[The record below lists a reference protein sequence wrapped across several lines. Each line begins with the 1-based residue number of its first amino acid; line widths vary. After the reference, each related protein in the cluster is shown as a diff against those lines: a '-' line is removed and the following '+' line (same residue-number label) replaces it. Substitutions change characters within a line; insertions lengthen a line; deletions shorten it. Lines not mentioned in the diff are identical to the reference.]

1 MKLEVGRKYK
11 DAKGTIISVVYTDL
25 NDGDGDSCA
34 AVICDNVGN
43 IATWYPLNGCE
54 KQIGSMFRERIVE
67 CLGLSQLPIFR
78 KVSNFQG
85 DKVDYLVN
93 YVSDDNTHL
102 GIVHTSCGDAL
113 RCFYE
118 DGTIEI
124 PMTYNNDHNESI
136 PVKLLFNK

>member
-11 DAKGTIISVVYTDL
+11 DAKGTIISIVYTGL
-25 NDGDGDSCA
+25 NVGDGDSYA
-34 AVICDNVGN
+34 AVICDNIGN
-43 IATWYPLNGCE
+43 IATCYPSNGCE

-85 DKVDYLVN
+85 EKVDYLVN

-102 GIVHTSCGDAL
+102 GIVHTSYGDAI

-124 PMTYNNDHNESI
+124 PMKCDNIHNESI
-136 PVKLLFNK
+136 PTQILFNK

>member
-11 DAKGTIISVVYTDL
+11 DAKGTIISVVHANL
-25 NDGDGDSCA
+25 KVEDSDTYA

-43 IATWYPLNGCE
+43 MATWYPLNGCE
-54 KQIGSMFRERIVE
+54 MQFGSMFRERIVE

-93 YVSDDNTHL
+93 YASEYNTHL
-102 GIVHTSCGDAL
+102 GIVHTSHGDAM

-118 DGTIEI
+118 NGAIMF
-124 PMTYNNDHNESI
+124 PMKYDNNHNESI
-136 PVKLLFNK
+136 PTKLLFNK